1 MKSPLMTFAIDD
13 GSSNVKV
20 SWIENGTLKTIVS
33 PNSFRKEWK
42 SAALLGGQKV
52 YNYTVGTT
60 KYTYDA
66 VSEKALATTHIEFQ
80 YGDLNLLA
88 VHHALLQTGIEPCP
102 VKVIVTL
109 PITEYYRADDCQ
121 KNEENIEAKRRNLMR
136 EISLNK
142 GELFEIVEVEVMPE
156 GLPAVLSHLVNAGC
170 SPFTKTLVI
179 DLGGTT
185 LDMGVIVGEFDEVSA
200 IIGNKDIGV
209 SMVTDTARKLLAAAD
224 SDSSFLVANEL
235 IKQRHDMDFVRTV
248 VNDESQIP
256 NILNKIEEKIRE
268 LGEQVAYEAKTFA
281 KNPNRVYLVGG
292 GASLIEEAIREAY
305 SVLGDRVVVIDN
317 PQTALAR
324 EMCLYHA
331 DENIATEAEPVMLE
345 VAENG

>member
-1 MKSPLMTFAIDD
+1 MNASLMKIAIDD

-52 YNYTVGTT
+52 YNYSIGTT

-66 VSEKALATTHIEFQ
+66 TSEKALATTHIEFQ
-80 YGDLNLLA
+80 YGDLNLLG
-88 VHHALLQTGIEPCP
+88 VHHALLQTGLKPGP
-102 VKVIVTL
+102 VKVIATL

-121 KNEENIEAKRRNLMR
+121 KDEANIEAKRKNLMR

-142 GELFEIVEVEVMPE
+142 GEVFQIVDVEVMPE
-156 GLPAVLSHLVNAGC
+156 GLPAVLSHLVSAGC

-200 IIGNKDIGV
+200 ITGNKDIGV
-209 SMVTDTARKLLAAAD
+209 AIVTDTARKLLAAAD

-235 IKQRHDMDFVRTV
+235 IKRRHDLDFVRTV
-248 VNDESQIP
+248 INDESQIP
-256 NILNKIEEKIRE
+256 SILEKIELKIRE
-268 LGEQVAYEAKTFA
+268 LGEQVAYEAKKFA

-292 GASLIEEAIREAY
+292 GAALIEDAIREAY
-305 SVLGDRVVVIDN
+305 SVLGDRVVLIDN
-317 PQTALAR
+317 PQTALSR

-331 DENIATEAEPVMLE
+331 DGTISGEEQPVMLE
-345 VAENG
+345 VGNDG